1 MVHQQTGLPLF
12 RRRVLGNVIVTSTI
26 KQTLLELKG
35 LDINVEF
42 ALLNDDYCND
52 KDVLNRGGEVKEN
65 LVLHNVTILYQTGRC
80 DARQ

>member
-52 KDVLNRGGEVKEN
+52 KDVLNRGGGGK
-65 LVLHNVTILYQTGRC
+65 GKSC
-80 DARQ
+80 SP